1 MGLAWTVGVLLVTA
15 GLLVYAAVARNIWLL
30 LLAVALF
37 LLACFLGTVLARV
50 RSAAAQGGYPH
61 RPDVERRLPDGS
73 LTTDGY
79 AAAHPDEF
87 PHWANGPQV
96 LEERIDRAD
105 WEAWNDALMAPLR
118 QAKEEGKRHG

>member
-61 RPDVERRLPDGS
+61 RPDGA